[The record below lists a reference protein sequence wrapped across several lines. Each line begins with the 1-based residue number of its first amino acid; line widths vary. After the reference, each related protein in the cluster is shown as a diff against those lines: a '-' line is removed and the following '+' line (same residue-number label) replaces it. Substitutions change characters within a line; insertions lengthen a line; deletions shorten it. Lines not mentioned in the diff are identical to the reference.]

1 MSETPDT
8 PSPQP
13 ASQDPSQTG
22 SPTDQQ
28 GPIDQQGPND
38 HQGPNDR
45 HGPTDDQGPNDQQS
59 DEQSAETANIETMV
73 AEWKTELEGQ
83 QSVSASN
90 VQDRLLD
97 MWGQLPEGS
106 VRSEI
111 EKWLTETVQRQLYAV
126 ADIDARLQRVLADA

>member
-1 MSETPDT
+1 MSDTEGT

-13 ASQDPSQTG
+13 ESEDPSQTDTA
-22 SPTDQQ
+22 TDRSS
-28 GPIDQQGPND
+28 G
-38 HQGPNDR
+38 
-45 HGPTDDQGPNDQQS
+45 
-59 DEQSAETANIETMV
+59 DEAPEANIEIMV
-73 AEWKTELEGQ
+73 AEWKAELEGQ

-111 EKWLTETVQRQLYAV
+111 ERWLTETVQRHLYAV
-126 ADIDARLQRVLADA
+126 SDIDARLQRVLADA

>member
-1 MSETPDT
+1 MSDT
-8 PSPQP
+8 EGTQSPQP
-13 ASQDPSQTG
+13 ESQDPTH
-22 SPTDQQ
+22 TDTT
-28 GPIDQQGPND
+28 
-38 HQGPNDR
+38 
-45 HGPTDDQGPNDQQS
+45 TDLSGS
-59 DEQSAETANIETMV
+59 DEASEANIETMV
-73 AEWKTELEGQ
+73 AEWKAELEGQ

-111 EKWLTETVQRQLYAV
+111 ERWLTETVQRHLYAV

>member
-1 MSETPDT
+1 MSETDDT

-13 ASQDPSQTG
+13 ASPDPTQTDG
-22 SPTDQQ
+22 TTDQSI
-28 GPIDQQGPND
+28 GDEADGA
-38 HQGPNDR
+38 
-45 HGPTDDQGPNDQQS
+45 S
-59 DEQSAETANIETMV
+59 DTSTIETMV
-73 AEWKTELEGQ
+73 AEWKAELEGQ

>member
-1 MSETPDT
+1 MSETNDT
-8 PSPQP
+8 PIPQP
-13 ASQDPSQTG
+13 TSQDPS
-22 SPTDQQ
+22 PTD
-28 GPIDQQGPND
+28 PTTDE
-38 HQGPNDR
+38 
-45 HGPTDDQGPNDQQS
+45 HGLDDQPG
-59 DEQSAETANIETMV
+59 DEQADEAGNIEAMV
-73 AEWKTELEGQ
+73 AEWKAELEGQ

>member
-1 MSETPDT
+1 MSETHDT

-13 ASQDPSQTG
+13 TRQDPSQTDG
-22 SPTDQQ
+22 TTDEAS
-28 GPIDQQGPND
+28 ND
-38 HQGPNDR
+38 EA
-45 HGPTDDQGPNDQQS
+45 S
-59 DEQSAETANIETMV
+59 DANSIETMV
-73 AEWKTELEGQ
+73 AEWKAELEGQ

-106 VRSEI
+106 IRSEI
-111 EKWLTETVQRQLYAV
+111 ERWLTETVQRQLYAV

>member
-1 MSETPDT
+1 MSDTEDT

-13 ASQDPSQTG
+13 AGQDPTQTDG
-22 SPTDQQ
+22 STDQAI
-28 GPIDQQGPND
+28 G
-38 HQGPNDR
+38 
-45 HGPTDDQGPNDQQS
+45 DDADM
-59 DEQSAETANIETMV
+59 AEDSTTIETMV
-73 AEWKTELEGQ
+73 AEWKAELEGQ

-111 EKWLTETVQRQLYAV
+111 EKWLTETVQRHLYTAS
-126 ADIDARLQRVLADA
+126 DIDARLQRVLADA